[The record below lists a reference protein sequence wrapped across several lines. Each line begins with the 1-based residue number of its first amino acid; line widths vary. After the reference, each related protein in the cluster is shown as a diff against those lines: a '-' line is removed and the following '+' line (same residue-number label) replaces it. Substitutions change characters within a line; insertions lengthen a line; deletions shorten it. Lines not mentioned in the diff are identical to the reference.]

1 MQLADAG
8 GGAASAAVTGGPAAV
23 SGPFASAITGGGAEV
38 AASLGP
44 PTLAEPPAA
53 PESKRSKTRPV
64 VSQPAKTRASEE
76 RAKAFASLLVG
87 VARRGIAFGFVG
99 QGFEASLPRMSPVLR
114 LATLVCFV
122 SSASIGCL
130 SYSSPASD
138 AGAGSQD
145 PDATVPAAD
154 DGGAAA
160 NLGTVTIARDAGA
173 PISPF
178 AFGQNYW
185 DWVDWSANGVT
196 GLTGTETLAGAV
208 HLNVIRAG
216 GDNNDT
222 NSPQVFDT
230 VQIDKFVAYCRAV
243 GAEPILQVPLI
254 ANNVDGGAAS
264 AQAAADMVTYA
275 NGTKGYGVKYW
286 EIGNEPDLYSTMYD
300 AGTAPLTAVDY
311 CTQFHTYA
319 TAMKAANAAAADGGT
334 PIQLLGPE
342 LSYKYVPGN
351 DWLTPF
357 LDACKDDVDVVTIH
371 RYPFSGSQTSVNGAL
386 QDAKAFQSTLTAVE
400 AIVKAHA
407 RPNTP
412 LGVTESNIS
421 YDYDQTKYKTASNLA
436 AEPGTFYAALW
447 TADALGVALQN
458 NLWTLAFWNL
468 AETSA
473 ASSVLGFIVADQ
485 GGPQYY
491 AEQMVS
497 ANLSGSVLTPAG
509 VPSGFSI
516 YASYDPSKASTS
528 IIVINKNT
536 TSGSLTIAIDALAPL
551 PLDFPATSLSLVQVA
566 DGDAGSPHLVRY
578 TADLATAS
586 MPPQSIQ

>member
-173 PISPF
+173 PIPPF

-371 RYPFSGSQTSVNGAL
+371 RYPFSGLQTSVNGAL

-447 TADALGVALQN
+447 TADALGVALQKN
-458 NLWTLAFWNL
+458 FVDARVLEPGGDERRQLRTGLHRRRPRRSPVLRRANGLGEPQRQRAHPGWRAERVLDLRELRSVQGVYVHHRDQQEHDFRLAHDRHRRL
-468 AETSA
+468 
-473 ASSVLGFIVADQ
+473 
-485 GGPQYY
+485 
-491 AEQMVS
+491 
-497 ANLSGSVLTPAG
+497 
-509 VPSGFSI
+509 
-516 YASYDPSKASTS
+516 
-528 IIVINKNT
+528 
-536 TSGSLTIAIDALAPL
+536 GSLALGLPGDVAQFGAGRRRRRGQPAPR
-551 PLDFPATSLSLVQVA
+551 PVH
-566 DGDAGSPHLVRY
+566 G
-578 TADLATAS
+578 
-586 MPPQSIQ
+586 